1 MQKRLTR
8 LLSGLA
14 ITLAVSLSASFTGY
28 AATLVTDVTGYTL
41 NSQGEMVTFN
51 KILFAEGK
59 VLQLNPSHVPADATV
74 IDGNN
79 KVLLPGLIDA
89 HGHLLGLGGNLMEVD
104 LRESD
109 SMQQAAQWVADYAM
123 MHADQEWIKGRGW
136 NQELWSDRSF
146 PTAVLFLETI

>member
-51 KILFAEGK
+51 KILFPLTTVKGGITCRTLDPFK
-59 VLQLNPSHVPADATV
+59 TLNP
-74 IDGNN
+74 
-79 KVLLPGLIDA
+79 
-89 HGHLLGLGGNLMEVD
+89 
-104 LRESD
+104 
-109 SMQQAAQWVADYAM
+109 
-123 MHADQEWIKGRGW
+123 
-136 NQELWSDRSF
+136 
-146 PTAVLFLETI
+146 

>member
-59 VLQLNPSHVPADATV
+59 VLQLNPSHVP
-74 IDGNN
+74 
-79 KVLLPGLIDA
+79 
-89 HGHLLGLGGNLMEVD
+89 
-104 LRESD
+104 
-109 SMQQAAQWVADYAM
+109 
-123 MHADQEWIKGRGW
+123 
-136 NQELWSDRSF
+136 
-146 PTAVLFLETI
+146 